1 MRRILPVAAASTAL
15 LLLTSACSA
24 ASGDG
29 DDLAVGTSVEV
40 SAGEA
45 ASLAVTVTDVR
56 AGTVEDLSTMGVDA
70 SSLAGRVPWFVTVTM
85 GLTEGTIQDVD
96 RDLMPSLAPD
106 QWSGEVS
113 NGADAQPLQV
123 IGDYD
128 CTVDGS
134 ANAGFTDDEPLV
146 DCVALLTAD
155 SAELESVTLM
165 DVGTWVVAAG

>member
-1 MRRILPVAAASTAL
+1 MCRIRSVVAATTAL
-15 LLLTSACSA
+15 LLFTSACST
-24 ASGDG
+24 ASGGG

-40 SAGEA
+40 SAGESA
-45 ASLAVTVTDVR
+45 TLAVTVTDVR
-56 AGTVEDLSTMGVDA
+56 AGTVEDLESMGVDA
-70 SSLAGRVPWFVTVTM
+70 SSLAGRSPWFLTVTM

-134 ANAGFTDDEPLV
+134 ATAGFTDDEPLV

-155 SAELESVTLM
+155 SAVLESVTLA
-165 DVGTWVVAAG
+165 DVGTWAVTAG